1 MSLLPFV
8 VTYAPLV
15 MSNSKR
21 SFDLVLEF
29 TPTPRDI
36 INVSAQNYVWSP
48 ILRWAEFKFG
58 DREVQMGSP
67 LIVLI
72 LFVYFLVRQVVSHAW
87 DGIIGG
93 RLAHPAACSG
103 CRRRHVV
110 IFGLI
115 VQVRGVSLWYP
126 IYSLV
131 PGASALRAL
140 GRYMIII
147 DMIVVVAVVY
157 GLNEFY
163 RAQAAVSV
171 RRRPYVLGG
180 LLLVAALLVAEQV
193 NGAPYRLDKAEQLAF
208 LAKYQL
214 ARHPIAGLFSWT
226 IRPQPTCP

>member
-1 MSLLPFV
+1 MLPFA

-21 SFDLVLEF
+21 SFSLVLEF

-67 LIVLI
+67 LIVLG
-72 LFVYFLVRQVVSHAW
+72 LFVYFLVRQRSWPACGTRHREQIADAAGVLAVD
-87 DGIIGG
+87 DGGG
-93 RLAHPAACSG
+93 HIRAHHPGPWRSRFGTRSTAC
-103 CRRRHVV
+103 
-110 IFGLI
+110 
-115 VQVRGVSLWYP
+115 
-126 IYSLV
+126 V

-140 GRYMIII
+140 GRYLIVI

-163 RAQAAVSV
+163 RSQAAVSS
-171 RRRPYVLGG
+171 
-180 LLLVAALLVAEQV
+180 AAPPIRA
-193 NGAPYRLDKAEQLAF
+193 GRSAPGRSA
-208 LAKYQL
+208 
-214 ARHPIAGLFSWT
+214 ARG
-226 IRPQPTCP
+226 